1 MKTESPLILMVED
14 NPADAALIAEEL
26 RPALD
31 RNAFAL
37 CNAGTMKEAC
47 QKLSDNEI
55 AAVLLD
61 LSLPDSHGIETF
73 DQIAQQ
79 AADVPIVVLT
89 GLDDSEVGLQ
99 AVRRGAQDFLVKGKI
114 DAVTLERTLNYSVE
128 RKRREAEMRQRQSME
143 VMSQF
148 ADGIAHDFN
157 NLLQVILGHL
167 QTLEW
172 PLRDNEELLREV
184 RGASEA
190 VIGGAALTRRL
201 LAVTGRLPDEPAL
214 LDPNDHV
221 ARVSESLRKAFGDT
235 TGIRTELGD
244 NVWPVFADPAQLDM
258 TILNIVN
265 NARDAMAGMGEVTI
279 RSGNFSVTD
288 QNPAKI
294 PGGDYVMIE
303 IIDIGEGLSPEER
316 KHMFDPL
323 YSTRTDIRLKGLG
336 LSMTQNF
343 VRASGGHIGV
353 RSVTGRGTTVTL
365 YLPRAEVESVGDEVG
380 ELQSAQ
386 PTREEKILVLDENS
400 AVRRTV
406 SQYLWQLG
414 FRTYEAESAGDAFA
428 LLDNGEQVALIVMDR
443 RGVSG
448 VQGHLLARKMRGVA
462 PRVKILL
469 LGQTDGDLEPSHG
482 LPSDIAATLPKP
494 CRLVD
499 IERSI
504 NGLLG
509 DSRSAA

>member
-1 MKTESPLILMVED
+1 MTTENPLILMVED

-26 RPALD
+26 RPALE
-31 RNAFAL
+31 RKAFEL
-37 CNAGTMKEAC
+37 CNAATMKEAC
-47 QKLSDNEI
+47 QMLADTDI
-55 AAVLLD
+55 AAILLD
-61 LSLPDSHGIETF
+61 LSLPDSLGIETF
-73 DQIAQQ
+73 DLIAQQ

-128 RKRREAEMRQRQSME
+128 RKRREADMRQRQSME

-157 NLLQVILGHL
+157 NVLQVILGHL
-167 QTLEW
+167 QSLEW
-172 PLRDNEELLREV
+172 PLRDNDDLLREV

-190 VIGGAALTRRL
+190 VVSGAALTRRL

-214 LDPNDHV
+214 LDPNDHIT
-221 ARVSESLRKAFGDT
+221 RVSESLRKAFGET
-235 TGIRTELGD
+235 TSIQTELGD

-265 NARDAMAGMGEVTI
+265 NAREAMAGMGEVTI

-288 QNPAKI
+288 GNPAKI

-303 IIDIGEGLSPEER
+303 IIDIGAGLSSEDR
-316 KHMFDPL
+316 KRMFDPL

-353 RSVTGRGTTVTL
+353 RSVSGRGTTVTL
-365 YLPRAEVESVGDEVG
+365 YLPRAEVESVGQELG

-386 PTREEKILVLDENS
+386 PTREEKILVLEEND

-414 FRTYEAESAGDAFA
+414 FRTYEAESASDAFA
-428 LLDNGEQVALIVMDR
+428 LLDGGEPVSLIVMDR
-443 RGVSG
+443 RGISG
-448 VQGHLLARKMRGVA
+448 VQGHLLARKLRGSA
-462 PRVKILL
+462 PRLKILF
-469 LGQTDGDLEPSHG
+469 LGHTDGDLGPGHG
-482 LPSDIAATLPKP
+482 LPSDVADTLPKP

-499 IERSI
+499 IERSVD
-504 NGLLG
+504 GLLG
-509 DSRSAA
+509 NSRSAA